1 MGGGAQAPVGN
12 RARMIEMALVASWG
26 SRGGSLESTA
36 GWGYPRRSYPFTF
49 SIISKKSKIPK

>member
-12 RARMIEMALVASWG
+12 RARKIEMALVASWG

-36 GWGYPRRSYPFTF
+36 GWGVPEEVLPVYIFDNFEKVKNP
-49 SIISKKSKIPK
+49 